1 MTPEY
6 VEAHT
11 IFECIVGSQAYGT
24 HNEFSDTD
32 YAGVMIPGY
41 EYFLG
46 QKRVEQFQGYTDLDK
61 TIFEIRKAL
70 TLVAD
75 NNPNM
80 LDLLFTPERCIV
92 QMHSV
97 WEKIIENR
105 SIFLSKRMRY
115 TFSGYAIAQLD
126 RIKTHR
132 KFLLNPLKAEP
143 KRSDFGLPE
152 ESMFPTSQIKAV
164 CQAALEIIIESE
176 REPFVAELD
185 RIYGDYVVP
194 LLTRFIIPEERTFA
208 MEWLQAGLKAQC
220 HAFTSLGS
228 QYIKDEYVEQA
239 QRELKFHN
247 AMSEWKQY
255 LNWQKTRN
263 PKRADLEA
271 KFGYDTKH
279 SMHLVRLLRMGREG
293 LLEGTLHVDR
303 TNIDVEELKFI
314 RNGGWPFEKVEEYA
328 KEQDVVLADI
338 YKISKLPKSPDREL
352 IHELCIDVVKTFL
365 G

>member
-32 YAGVMIPGY
+32 YAGAMIPGY

-152 ESMFPTSQIKAV
+152 ESMFPTSQK
-164 CQAALEIIIESE
+164 L
-176 REPFVAELD
+176 FVKQ
-185 RIYGDYVVP
+185 
-194 LLTRFIIPEERTFA
+194 LL
-208 MEWLQAGLKAQC
+208 
-220 HAFTSLGS
+220 
-228 QYIKDEYVEQA
+228 
-239 QRELKFHN
+239 
-247 AMSEWKQY
+247 
-255 LNWQKTRN
+255 
-263 PKRADLEA
+263 
-271 KFGYDTKH
+271 
-279 SMHLVRLLRMGREG
+279 RLLSNLKESRLSPNLIGFTAFRSSLC
-293 LLEGTLHVDR
+293 LLVSLF
-303 TNIDVEELKFI
+303 LKNKPL
-314 RNGGWPFEKVEEYA
+314 RWNGYK
-328 KEQDVVLADI
+328 QD
-338 YKISKLPKSPDREL
+338 
-352 IHELCIDVVKTFL
+352 
-365 G
+365 